1 MRLLFSVPVP
11 NAKGGPSAAGYRYFV
26 DLKNGAFI
34 YVFPERLCPPE
45 GWPLVEIN
53 ASEVEELLLKED
65 D

>member
-11 NAKGGPSAAGYRYFV
+11 PKSVLTASKYRYFV

-34 YVFPERLCPPE
+34 YVFPQGLAPPE
-45 GWPLVEIN
+45 GWPLVELN

>member
-11 NAKGGPSAAGYRYFV
+11 AKQVPTASGYRYFV

-34 YVFPERLCPPE
+34 YVFPQNLAPPE
-45 GWPLVEIN
+45 GWPLVELN

-65 D
+65 